1 MSWTGRDLRTQ
12 LRRSAARGLETLAS
26 LIDVPASTTS
36 WAEPAP
42 VVAPSPSP
50 SPPPPAPK
58 AEPKPVPGP
67 KAAPASGPLP
77 PLPSLAKAPAPSAKR
92 APPPAPEP
100 KAATAETPAAA
111 KAKES
116 PEDRQRKHWERTRV
130 GLLRFVHE
138 SGGRTSLRDLHNHSE
153 KTYFVAH
160 VGFSRMM
167 EELTDQ
173 GLVAYDHDTAEASI
187 TDAGRA
193 ELD

>member
-12 LRRSAARGLETLAS
+12 LRRHAARGLETLAS

-42 VVAPSPSP
+42 VASPAPA
-50 SPPPPAPK
+50 PPAPK
-58 AEPKPVPGP
+58 AEPKPVPAP
-67 KAAPASGPLP
+67 KAAPASAPLP
-77 PLPSLAKAPAPSAKR
+77 PLPHLEKPSTVPAKR
-92 APPPAPEP
+92 APRAAPETKP
-100 KAATAETPAAA
+100 VPAETPAAA

-173 GLVAYDHDTAEASI
+173 GLLAYDHDTAEASI

-193 ELD
+193 ELG